1 MTVVCP
7 YCVQYRCVHC
17 KQDQCPES
25 CPGWPMSGEYEPY
38 WPDGS
43 VAEITMQEPCER
55 CAQALADYAEEC
67 RRDPT

>member
-1 MTVVCP
+1 
-7 YCVQYRCVHC
+7 
-17 KQDQCPES
+17 
-25 CPGWPMSGEYEPY
+25 MSGEYEPY